1 MLTDKRLEPPLA
13 VSFDLDGTLLD
24 GSHLGRTVTDTCRA
38 IAARKPDL
46 DADELTA
53 ANSRIWEEYFPM
65 IEDDWALGLIDSQTA
80 GREAWRRTLQA
91 CGVSDEH
98 LVEFAR
104 QTFAT
109 LEYERVELYEDVLPL
124 ISALAERE
132 VPLALVT
139 NGASETQRGKLAALG
154 IEDWFDVTAVSSELG
169 IMKPDPAIFEYVLES
184 IDVDRRRVWHIGDWV
199 PSDVAGARGSGLT
212 AVWINR
218 SGRALPQEAP
228 RPHMEVGS
236 LADLIPRVS
245 EEPGRSNEG
254 SPN

>member
-1 MLTDKRLEPPLA
+1 MATSERYEPPLA

-24 GSHLGRTVTDTCRA
+24 GSHLGTTVADTCRA

-46 DADELTA
+46 DADELTS

-65 IEDDWALGLIDSQTA
+65 IEDDWALGVIDSQTA

-91 CGVSDEH
+91 CGVSDH
-98 LVEFAR
+98 QLVEFAR

-109 LEYERVELYEDVLPL
+109 LEYGRLELYEDVPPL
-124 ISALAERE
+124 ISALGERE

-154 IEDWFDVTAVSSELG
+154 IEDWFEVIVVSSELG
-169 IMKPDPAIFEYVLES
+169 IMKPDPAIFDVVLEG
-184 IDVDRRRVWHIGDWV
+184 IEVDRRRVWHVGDWV
-199 PSDVAGARGSGLT
+199 PTDVAGARSAGLT
-212 AVWINR
+212 AVWLNR
-218 SGRALPQEAP
+218 SGRALPPEAP

-236 LADLIPRVS
+236 LVDLVPQVS
-245 EEPGRSNEG
+245 EEVGW
-254 SPN
+254 